1 MGTKDI
7 TSETAERVSIDNHS
21 SFEEWS
27 RSLNKFKS
35 KSEAK
40 MYTFNLSE
48 LSFYENLKV
57 TTEVDY
63 YNTICGTRLGSIL
76 MKFTFLVIVISFF
89 ISDIKFSDIT
99 SYQLLSNAGIVLL
112 AALIGKTIGMLQAKW
127 HLIQISRSIQ
137 KRLNGDYSVE
147 HSLQY

>member
-1 MGTKDI
+1 MGTSNL
-7 TSETAERVSIDNHS
+7 TSKPAERISIDNHS
-21 SFEEWS
+21 AFEEWS
-27 RSLNKFKS
+27 HSLQKFKT

-40 MYTFNLSE
+40 MYSFNLSE

-89 ISDIKFSDIT
+89 LSDVKFSDLT
-99 SYQLLSNAGIVLL
+99 LYQVLSNMGIVVL
-112 AALIGKTIGMLQAKW
+112 AALIGKTIGLLQAKW
-127 HLIQISRSIQ
+127 NLIQISRSIQ

-147 HSLQY
+147 HQLQY